1 MDRINSELRLN
12 PEPRPGLRRRPMS
25 WLQQIGGLL
34 QQYSGMSPA
43 QAPPDVHND
52 FQQVAQAAPPQT
64 IANSLA
70 AAIRSNQTPPFG
82 QMVSQM
88 FGQSDPNQRAGLLNT
103 LMGAAGGGAIPGVLS
118 GLLGGG
124 QVTPQQANQVPP
136 QAIQQ
141 YAAQAAQQNPGIIDT
156 VSGFYSQHPTLVK
169 SLGAGA
175 VAMML
180 SHMAQQHMGGGGG
193 VMPASMDPMGDPAD
207 QMAGQQVMPA
217 SMDPRGDPADQF
229 AGQQVLDAS
238 QDPRGDPADQFAG
251 QQVHDDSQDPR
262 GDPADEQE
270 TAQVN
275 R

>member
-1 MDRINSELRLN
+1 
-12 PEPRPGLRRRPMS
+12 MS

-34 QQYSGMSPA
+34 QQYAGASPG

-64 IANSLA
+64 VANSLA
-70 AAIRSNQTPPFG
+70 AAFRSDQTPPFG
-82 QMVSQM
+82 QMVSQL

-103 LMGAAGGGAIPGVLS
+103 LVGAVGGGGLPGALS

-124 QVTPQQANQVPP
+124 QGQVTPEQASQVPP

-141 YAAQAAQQNPGIIDT
+141 FASQAAQQDPGIIDT

-175 VAMML
+175 LAMML
-180 SHMAQQHMGGGGG
+180 SHMAQQHAGGGG
-193 VMPASMDPMGDPAD
+193 VMPASMDPMGDPAG

-238 QDPRGDPADQFAG
+238 QDPRGDPAAPVGG
-251 QQVHDDSQDPR
+251 QQVAPASQDPY